1 MKLRYLIVLS
11 MTAAAAMFAG
21 VRSQAARP
29 APNTG
34 SAYAGAAV
42 KAPAVAFQAAV
53 SAASYGADPTPV
65 QSAKVKEI
73 TFDTIKFEIKKGEK
87 FKRTMLTP
95 AIEELKT
102 QKVKLRGYMYPTF
115 QQTGITQFV
124 LVRDNMEC
132 CFGPGAMIYDCVMV
146 EMAEGKS
153 TDYSIRPIAVEGTF
167 DIKPV
172 DDGSGNLLVLYH
184 LKGDGVK

>member
-1 MKLRYLIVLS
+1 MNLLIPLRNLLVVVFG
-11 MTAAAAMFAG
+11 AAMAFSASQ
-21 VRSQAARP
+21 SQAER
-29 APNTG
+29 
-34 SAYAGAAV
+34 
-42 KAPAVAFQAAV
+42 
-53 SAASYGADPTPV
+53 PTPV
-65 QSAKVKEI
+65 QTGKVKEI
-73 TFDTIKFEIKKGEK
+73 TFDTIKFEMKKGDK

-95 AIEELKT
+95 EIEALKG
-102 QKVKLRGYMYPTF
+102 QKIRLRGYMYPTF

-153 TDYSIRPIAVEGTF
+153 TDFSIRPIAVEGTF

-172 DDGSGNLLVLYH
+172 DDGDGGLLVLYH
-184 LKGDGVK
+184 LRGDGVK

>member
-21 VRSQAARP
+21 VRTQAARP
-29 APNTG
+29 ESYAA
-34 SAYAGAAV
+34 SATAY
-42 KAPAVAFQAAV
+42 QAAV
-53 SAASYGADPTPV
+53 SPAAVTAPSYSADPTPV
-65 QSAKVKEI
+65 QSAKVKDI

-95 AIEELKT
+95 EIEALKT

-153 TDYSIRPIAVEGTF
+153 TDFSIRPIAVEGTF

-172 DDGSGNLLVLYH
+172 DDGAGNLLVLYH